1 MKPNPKNRSR
11 RNCTDRMR
19 RALVERQ
26 RQRRG
31 ADPAGKVML
40 QLLGI
45 LSAFLAVMPQ
55 MPEFSLSFGNRH
67 PGVRPAPSR
76 ESESSSSGK
85 ASLDYLDDEDRG
97 PTAYAMERGIDMMH
111 YPTTSRV
118 APTWSRLVKDSK
130 RPRSAARARELL
142 ECVPPGA
149 VEWLRNRIYVQDW
162 MSLRMLGMNGATDD
176 EIAAAALR
184 EAKRWEAAQSKSPE
198 TGSNPDPGPAG
209 DDPDNTK
216 GPKT

>member
-1 MKPNPKNRSR
+1 
-11 RNCTDRMR
+11 MR
-19 RALVERQ
+19 HDLMERQ
-26 RQRRG
+26 RQRRVN
-31 ADPAGKVML
+31 DPAGKMAL

-45 LSAFLAVMPQ
+45 LSAFLAVMPP
-55 MPEFSLSFGNRH
+55 MPEFSFSFGNRH
-67 PGVRPAPSR
+67 PGVLPAPSR
-76 ESESSSSGK
+76 ESKSPSSGK
-85 ASLDYLDDEDRG
+85 AKLDYLDHEDRG

-118 APTWSRLVKDSK
+118 APTWSRLVKDLK

-142 ECVPPGA
+142 KYRVPPGA

-184 EAKRWEAAQSKSPE
+184 EATRWEAAQPKPPDPE
-198 TGSNPDPGPAG
+198 SNPDRGPAS
-209 DDPDNTK
+209 DDPDNMK
-216 GPKT
+216 GPET